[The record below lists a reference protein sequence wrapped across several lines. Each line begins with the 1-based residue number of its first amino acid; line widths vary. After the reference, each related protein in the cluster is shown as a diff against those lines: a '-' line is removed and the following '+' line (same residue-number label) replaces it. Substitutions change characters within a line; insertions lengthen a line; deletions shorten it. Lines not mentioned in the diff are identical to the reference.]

1 MGSNAKGAWP
11 QLAAGFWWAI
21 GTAVAYGLLVA
32 LTTALLLE
40 EPAADGGDSAAQ
52 QGGATCSL
60 SSPWA

>member
-1 MGSNAKGAWP
+1 MGGSAKGAWP

-21 GTAVAYGLLVA
+21 GTAIAYGLLVA

-40 EPAADGGDSAAQ
+40 EPAAEGEAVQ

-60 SSPWA
+60 SSPWV